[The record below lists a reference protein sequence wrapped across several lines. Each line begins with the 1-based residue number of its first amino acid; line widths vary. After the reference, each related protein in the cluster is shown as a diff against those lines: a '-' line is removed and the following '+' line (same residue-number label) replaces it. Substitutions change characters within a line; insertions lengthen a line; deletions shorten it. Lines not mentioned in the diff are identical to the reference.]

1 MEQSV
6 VAVGRRHK
14 QRESV
19 QASLVDVCAAM
30 RATAGPTVSG
40 ELIEEGQARFCRERV
55 DAVGAYGTEPVLG
68 GLREKNSVQLLDRP
82 WGAGFRIGHGLFV
95 CWPHCDVVE
104 RAGRQ
109 CLHRDPSCTKA
120 IFGGKPSGQS
130 GHAGRPGVGVAV
142 DGDRT
147 PTAKRDDLHRPTLA
161 SVASAGLRGRVECT
175 ISSSRIRSEPLIVL
189 RGWLLMLV
197 RAWVAVGLA

>member
-1 MEQSV
+1 MRWSLRWWVLVCDGRHRATHQDRLPEFSRVGSGRSMEQSV

-104 RAGRQ
+104 
-109 CLHRDPSCTKA
+109 
-120 IFGGKPSGQS
+120 
-130 GHAGRPGVGVAV
+130 
-142 DGDRT
+142 
-147 PTAKRDDLHRPTLA
+147 
-161 SVASAGLRGRVECT
+161 
-175 ISSSRIRSEPLIVL
+175 
-189 RGWLLMLV
+189 
-197 RAWVAVGLA
+197 